1 MNGIDPVIIERANEI
16 AALMRR
22 GEDLV
27 AACAKLTPAEMED
40 LEDAVCSGHGWIE
53 IPDRLLKIG
62 RLLIQW

>member
-1 MNGIDPVIIERANEI
+1 MNGIDPAIIERANEI

-40 LEDAVCSGHGWIE
+40 LEDAVSMS
-53 IPDRLLKIG
+53 
-62 RLLIQW
+62 